1 MVLEAAVKSE
11 PSILHADVQSLQ
23 QPDGS
28 FAGDAWGEID
38 TRCNSAGSPDIAS
51 QDSDNCL
58 AACYTPLAHCIAL
71 LTEFTAMQHTH
82 TFPKV
87 VEFVSPTFCHP
98 FKKLLPLL
106 VAFADSPIVH
116 SLAALY

>member
-38 TRCNSAGSPDIAS
+38 TRCNLAGSPDIAS
-51 QDSDNCL
+51 PDSDNCP
-58 AACYTPLAHCIAL
+58 AACYTPLAHCIAF
-71 LTEFTAMQHTH
+71 LTEFAAMQHTH
-82 TFPKV
+82 TSEV

-98 FKKLLPLL
+98 FSKLPPLL